1 MRRFAMR
8 AVVAGSL
15 RRNGVAI
22 VALSL
27 LLCAVN
33 ACSLRHH
40 GDTAT
45 LRLGDSLTY
54 RGQVEGGKPEGLGVL
69 MRGGRVVYSGRWR
82 RGLRHGEGCA
92 ADSLGRE
99 VWGTWRGDS
108 LLTASREDSLG
119 AYSGEMDGDLRPHG
133 YGRYRDASGTY
144 YEGQWDHGSRS
155 GFGFSSRN
163 RFFRVGEWRRDVF
176 RGERLTY
183 NAERVYGIDIS
194 KYQHERGRKR
204 HAIAWDRLRVTHLG
218 SLSDKRVSGKVDFK
232 VSFIFLKSTE
242 GKTLVNPYYAADYA
256 AARRHGY
263 AVGTYHF
270 FSHLTPAADQA
281 RHFIAHSRVDKGDLP
296 PVLDLEPLPSQ
307 VEAMGGA
314 EGMWRRVRV
323 WLRMVEEAT
332 GMRPILYISQAF
344 VNRWL
349 DAAPDVKAAY
359 PVWIARYGEYKP
371 DVRLW
376 IWQLAPD
383 GRVSGIVGETDIN
396 VFNGYA
402 AEFGRWKESV
412 CKK

>member
-1 MRRFAMR
+1 MTAMC
-8 AVVAGSL
+8 L
-15 RRNGVAI
+15 RRKGMAI
-22 VALSL
+22 VALPL
-27 LLCAVN
+27 LICAVN
-33 ACSLRHH
+33 ACSLRHN

-45 LRLGDSLTY
+45 LPMGDSLAY
-54 RGQVEGGKPEGLGVL
+54 RGQVAGGKPEGLGVL
-69 MRGGRVVYSGRWR
+69 MRGDSVVYSGRWH
-82 RGLRHGEGCA
+82 RGMRHGTGWVT
-92 ADSLGRE
+92 DSLGRG
-99 VWGTWRGDS
+99 VCGKWLRDS
-108 LLTASREDSLG
+108 LVEARRDDSLG
-119 AYSGEMDGDLRPHG
+119 TYIGEMDGSLRPHG
-133 YGRYRDASGTY
+133 YGRYRDAMGTY
-144 YEGQWDHGSRS
+144 YEGQWSHGVRS
-155 GFGFSSRN
+155 GFGFSSRD

-183 NAERVYGIDIS
+183 HDGRVYGIDIS
-194 KYQHERGRKR
+194 KYQHVQGRKR
-204 HAIAWDRLRVTHLG
+204 HGIAWDRLRITHLG
-218 SLSDKRVSGKVDFK
+218 TLSDKRVSGKVDFK

-242 GKTLVNPYYAADYA
+242 GRTLLNPYYAADYA

-263 AVGTYHF
+263 TVGTYHF
-270 FSHLTPAADQA
+270 FSHLSPAADQA
-281 RHFIAHSRVDKGDLP
+281 RHFLAHSRVGKGDLP

-323 WLRMVEEAT
+323 WLEMVEKAT
-332 GMRPILYISQAF
+332 GMRPILYISQMF

-402 AEFGRWKESV
+402 AEFERWKESV